1 MAGDL
6 MFTYRIPSSTGD
18 FQLRHAHMTAGDGA
32 VIPAD
37 IACDDGA
44 VRCVTDERGSAALAL
59 EWDCGPQGRLLL
71 KTCLLPPREEPY
83 VLTLELARRHIM
95 LYLVKIEDWGEFARP
110 LDDPVVAKAAE
121 ARHLFMDAL
130 ALHAETPEQIDEQD
144 ELAQR
149 ALETAIAASER
160 LTSEHADRELS
171 RRQQQAPIS
180 SAGAVFG
187 CSVDPERFAEPLQKV
202 LSGAFDYMLAP
213 LRWKELE
220 PEEGKYT
227 FTETDRW
234 IEWAVRQ
241 AKMPVAAGPVVEF
254 SSDAT
259 PEWFFVWE
267 NDYDT
272 IREMVYEHVKRVVT
286 RYRRAVYKWTVA
298 SGLNLG
304 ATMPLSLEESI
315 DLTRLAA
322 LVARKLD
329 PKAMIVVEIDRPLG
343 EPVNGR
349 PQAIPPELYAE
360 LVAQSGIACDAF
372 GLRLEVGDDLSGR
385 PTRDLMQISDAL
397 DRFAVFE
404 KPLCISAFGAPS
416 GGNGPGWRGPW
427 TETTQAEWM
436 RRVTEVALSKPFVT
450 SVAWNQLYDTRRST
464 QTATG
469 GLITESGQPKEAL
482 TGAAE
487 TRKSLRSGG
496 RVSPCASV

>member
-6 MFTYRIPSSTGD
+6 MFTYRIPSSAGD
-18 FQLRHAHMTAGDGA
+18 FQLRHAHMIAGDGA

-37 IACDDGA
+37 ISCEDGA
-44 VRCVTDERGSAALAL
+44 VRCVTDERGSASLAL
-59 EWDCGPQGRLLL
+59 EWDCGEQGRLLL

-83 VLTLELARRHIM
+83 VMTLELARRHIM

-110 LDDPVVAKAAE
+110 LDDPVVADAVE
-121 ARHLFMDAL
+121 ARRLFMDSL
-130 ALHAETPEQIDEQD
+130 ALHPETPEEIEAQD
-144 ELAQR
+144 ELAQK
-149 ALETAIAASER
+149 ALGMAISASER
-160 LTSEHADRELS
+160 LTSEHADRELA
-171 RRQQQAPIS
+171 RRQQQAPLA

-202 LSGAFDYMLAP
+202 VSGAFDCMVAP

-220 PEEGKYT
+220 PEEGKYR
-227 FTETDRW
+227 FSDTDRW
-234 IEWAVRQ
+234 IEWAVRH

-286 RYRRAVYKWTVA
+286 RYRRAVYKWTIA

-372 GLRLEVGDDLSGR
+372 GLRFEVGDDLSGR
-385 PTRDLMQISDAL
+385 PTRDLMQVSDAL
-397 DRFAVFE
+397 DRYAVFE
-404 KPLCISAFGAPS
+404 KPLCVSAFGAPS
-416 GGNGPGWRGPW
+416 GGNGPGWHGTW
-427 TETTQAEWM
+427 SETTQAEWM
-436 RRVTEVALSKPFVT
+436 RRMTEVALSKPFVT
-450 SVAWNQLYDTRRST
+450 SVAWNQLYDTKRST

-469 GLITESGQPKEAL
+469 GLITESGQAKEAL
-482 TGAAE
+482 NAAAE
-487 TRKSLRSGG
+487 MRKSLRSGG
-496 RVSPCASV
+496 RIAPCASA